1 MHSSSAP
8 VVITFVDVGDSEDRG
23 VVANANRPTKT
34 KLFYRVLL
42 PLYTCW
48 KGKYYNL
55 TMAAKINE
63 AHEHIA
69 KAEK

>member
-42 PLYTCW
+42 PLYTC
-48 KGKYYNL
+48 
-55 TMAAKINE
+55 
-63 AHEHIA
+63 
-69 KAEK
+69 